1 MRRTRKPRLS
11 FFQIGVI
18 AILLAIAAAYFGFTK
33 SVPFRH
39 HYTVSAMF
47 KTANNVKPNSLV
59 RIAGV
64 NVGKVTEVKLLH
76 PGDPAA
82 EVKMRLEKKGLPI
95 HEDATFKIRPRIFLE
110 GNFFIDIRPGTPS
123 APKAGDGHVFPVNQT
138 SAPVQLHHALNP
150 LPSPTR
156 TH

>member
-11 FFQIGVI
+11 FFAVGVI
-18 AILLAIAAAYFGFTK
+18 AIVLSIAATYFGFTK

-39 HYTVSAMF
+39 HYTVTAMF

-59 RIAGV
+59 RIAGG

-82 EVKMRLEKKGLPI
+82 AVKIRLDKRGLPL
-95 HEDATFKIRPRIFLE
+95 HEDATFKVRPRIFLE
-110 GNFFIDIRPGTPS
+110 
-123 APKAGDGHVFPVNQT
+123 
-138 SAPVQLHHALNP
+138 
-150 LPSPTR
+150 
-156 TH
+156 

>member
-18 AILLAIAAAYFGFTK
+18 AILLAIAATYFGFTK

-47 KTANNVKPNSLV
+47 KTANNVKPNSAV

-64 NVGKVTEVKLLH
+64 NVGKVTKGEARH
-76 PGDPAA
+76 PGGPAA
-82 EVKMRLEKKGLPI
+82 RVTVPLKKAGLPL
-95 HEDATFKIRPRIFLE
+95 HSDATFKVRPRIFLE
-110 GNFFIDIRPGTPS
+110 GNFFVDVR
-123 APKAGDGHVFPVNQT
+123 
-138 SAPVQLHHALNP
+138 
-150 LPSPTR
+150 
-156 TH
+156 